1 MKVGI
6 VALIGRPN
14 TGKSTLLNNLLGQ
27 KVTITSPK
35 PQTTRFSLRA
45 VYEDERGQIIF
56 VDTPGIFAKTPDL
69 LSKRVNPQAGLTL
82 AQGVDLILHMVDH
95 TKKRD
100 LEENKTIGMIRN
112 VKNTPKILVI
122 NKIDLKKPTYRAHY
136 KFLEEEVDE
145 VIEISALKKTHLK
158 SLLELIFKYLPE
170 GKPLPE
176 TKERVTPALDIDSKT
191 FIAELIREKAFIF
204 LRKEIPY
211 SLTTVVDE
219 IKERK
224 DGLLCIQARILTT
237 NDKYR
242 KMIIG
247 KKARMIKEIGMATRK
262 ELEIAT
268 NKKVFLDLKVEVDKH
283 WMERFI

>member
-1 MKVGI
+1 MKVGT

-35 PQTTRFSLRA
+35 PQTTRSSLRA

-82 AQGVDLILHMVDH
+82 AQGVDLILHLVDH
-95 TKKRD
+95 TRKRA

-122 NKIDLKKPTYRAHY
+122 NKIDLRKPTYRAHY

-158 SLLELIFKYLPE
+158 SLLEVIFKYLPE

-176 TKERVTPALDIDSKT
+176 TKERITPALDIDSKT

-219 IKERK
+219 VKERK

-237 NDKYR
+237 NNKYR

-247 KKARMIKEIGMATRK
+247 KKARMVKEIGMATRK
-262 ELEIAT
+262 ELETAT
-268 NKKVFLDLKVEVDKH
+268 NKKVFLDLRVEVDKH
-283 WMERFI
+283 WMERF